1 MDQDTP
7 KDLTVL
13 RPRSRDRT
21 DDSSARETATDQA
34 TPRVL
39 KSRFVLDDRLGS
51 GGMGTVY
58 RAKDLRKVEAR
69 DRYPYVAVKVLNA
82 DIRRHPEAFIA
93 LEREAS
99 RSQQLS
105 HHNIVS
111 IFDFDKDGN
120 VPFMTMELLQGRELA
135 ELLQAY
141 PHGLPNE
148 IAWSVIN
155 GMCEGLRYAHE
166 NGVVHADFKPG
177 NVFVTD
183 QNLAKILD
191 FGLARA
197 ARLQHAEGEVTA
209 FDPAQLAALTP
220 VYASLEMIQGEIP
233 EPRDDLYALA
243 VVIYLVLTGRH
254 PYNRLPADEALAA
267 GIIPERPRQLNMSQW
282 RGLRSAL
289 AFRRADRLASV
300 KDLQAALTGRQLWRT
315 GSLAALAATL
325 FLALTGSWVI
335 EGSQIE
341 DVRDEVRQV
350 TLLDVQTARVSSL
363 IEEPELDGLWLQRLD
378 AELQSL
384 AAIDTSGEAARIYK
398 EQAATTI
405 AESIQTRQPL
415 TEALVLYSDSQ
426 FLAPSTTLDQAIT
439 DRMKGKLDALL
450 VPAGMTLAREQTLA
464 SLDGLRDVHAG
475 LEQIGKL
482 LAPDSL
488 ADVVSSRDQVVMQL
502 VQEGRRRLQAGDRQG
517 ARRLADALR
526 PFPFAADVIR
536 ELQVAGAN
544 PVKAKPTAEPKVD
557 DVATPELDK
566 KAMRLLTDVLSG
578 SCLRLDLVRLAQV
591 IRRHEDEPAFVKEAA
606 ERTNTRLDEC
616 ITELGSVDPALASS
630 LRSDA
635 TSRLEGLVDLEF
647 ESPDPCLESGDADS
661 TPRTCQDQ
669 AASTPT
675 PELVVYSASAGVE
688 KFAITRSEIST
699 REFAAFC
706 DDTARCHLQS
716 SNFPVTGVPR
726 SLVEDYAQWLSERT
740 GHHYRLPTVI
750 EWELLAGSSQGGVR
764 HCRGRYIGAERP
776 AITNEGLADGNGLWH
791 VLGNVR
797 ELVVDG
803 ELTLAAGGSFRD
815 SDARCVAHAT
825 DLVDETVDDATG
837 FRFVRELS

>member
-1 MDQDTP
+1 MDQSIP
-7 KDLTVL
+7 RDLTVL

-21 DDSSARETATDQA
+21 DDSSAREAATDQA

-69 DRYPYVAVKVLNA
+69 DRHPYVAVKVLNA

-135 ELLQAY
+135 ELMQAY
-141 PHGLPNE
+141 PHGLPDE

-155 GMCEGLRYAHE
+155 GMCEGLQYAHE

-197 ARLQHAEGEVTA
+197 ARLQHAQGEDTA

-220 VYASLEMIQGEIP
+220 VYASLEMIEGETP
-233 EPRDDLYALA
+233 EPGDDLYALA

-267 GIIPERPRQLNMSQW
+267 GVTPERPRQLNLVQW
-282 RGLRSAL
+282 RALRSAL
-289 AFRRADRLASV
+289 ALRRADRLASV
-300 KDLQAALTGRQLWRT
+300 KELQTALAGRQLWRA
-315 GSLAALAATL
+315 GSIAAVAATL
-325 FLALTGSWVI
+325 LVALTGSWVI

-363 IEEPELDGLWLQRLD
+363 IEEPELDSLWLHRLD

-384 AAIDTSGEAARIYK
+384 AAIDTSGEAAVIYK
-398 EQAATTI
+398 QQAAALVASAI
-405 AESIQTRQPL
+405 ESRQPL
-415 TEALVLYSDSQ
+415 AQALVLYFDSQ
-426 FLAPSTTLDQAIT
+426 FLAPAKSLDQAIAE
-439 DRMKGKLDALL
+439 RLKQVLDTVA
-450 VPAGMTLAREQTLA
+450 VPAGITMTREQTLA
-464 SLDGLRDVHAG
+464 SLAGLREVHQA

-482 LAPDSL
+482 LMPEL
-488 ADVVSSRDQVVMQL
+488 LGGVIGSRDQVVQL
-502 VQEGRRRLQAGDRQG
+502 LAEEGRRRLKAGDQQG
-517 ARRLADALR
+517 ARRLADALQ
-526 PFPFAADVIR
+526 PFPFAGEVSR
-536 ELQVAGAN
+536 ELQVAGGN
-544 PVKAKPTAEPKVD
+544 PVKAKQPATPGIAAAAKAEPD
-557 DVATPELDK
+557 H
-566 KAMRLLTDVLSG
+566 KAMRQLTDVLSA
-578 SCLRLDLVRLAQV
+578 SCLRLDLVKLAQV
-591 IRRHEDEPAFVKEAA
+591 IRRHEDEAIFVNEAA
-606 ERTNTRLDEC
+606 KRTNSRLDEC
-616 ITELGSVDPALASS
+616 ITELGSVDAALANS
-630 LRSDA
+630 LRNDA
-635 TSRLEGLVDLEF
+635 TARLEGLVELEF
-647 ESPDPCLESGDADS
+647 ESPDPCAQPSEDGSA
-661 TPRTCQDQ
+661 PRTCQDQ
-669 AASTPT
+669 AVATPT
-675 PELVVYSASAGVE
+675 PELVVYLASTGGEA
-688 KFAITRSEIST
+688 FAITRSEIST

-706 DDTARCHLQS
+706 DDTGRCHLQS
-716 SNFPVTGVPR
+716 SDFPVTGVPTA
-726 SLVEDYAQWLSERT
+726 LVEEYARWLSQRT
-740 GHHYRLPTVI
+740 GHQYRLPTLV
-750 EWELLAGSSQGGVR
+750 EWGLLASSSRGGVR
-764 HCRGRYIGAERP
+764 HCRGRYMGAQRP
-776 AITNEGLADGNGLWH
+776 TMTKEGLADVNGLWH

-797 ELVVDG
+797 ELVIDG
-803 ELTLAAGGSFRD
+803 DQTLAAGGSFRD
-815 SDARCVAHAT
+815 PGERCVAQTT
-825 DLVDETVDDATG
+825 DQIDDTIDDATG